1 MLNARAAA
9 GDQRAFSQLVLRHER
24 RLRAFLARSAGSTLA
39 DDLAQET
46 FLRAWRRARQFDS
59 RGNYAA
65 WLYRIGW
72 RLFLDDRRRRGLDKR
87 TWAGVVLLADKVGL
101 EPDHPMC
108 MDVRDAIDRL
118 APLERAALQLCEGEG
133 WTHAEA
139 AHILQTPLGTLKS
152 IVSRAKRNLR
162 ASLDTG
168 ALSHERRDGR

>member
-9 GDQRAFSQLVLRHER
+9 GDRKAFSQLVLRHER
-24 RLRAFLARSAGSTLA
+24 RLRAFLARAAGSALA

-72 RLFLDDRRRRGLDKR
+72 RLFLDDRRRRGLDSR
-87 TWAGVVLLADKVGL
+87 TWAGAALLAPNVSHD
-101 EPDHPMC
+101 PDSSMRV
-108 MDVRDAIDRL
+108 DIGAAIDRL
-118 APLERAALQLCEGEG
+118 DPVERAALQLCEGEG

-139 AHILQTPLGTLKS
+139 ARILQTPLGTLKS
-152 IVSRAKRNLR
+152 VVSRAKRNLR

-168 ALSHERRDGR
+168 A